1 MKLGDEGYTGV
12 IMVFVANSSNSFHPN
27 EIRYRL
33 YLWSVDVHD
42 ITFVRPS
49 LRFFELSPFFKI
61 SDISL

>member
-33 YLWSVDVHD
+33 YLSVDVHD

-49 LRFFELSPFFKI
+49 LRVFELSPFFKI